1 MRSKLCIYDV
11 SAFVHAV
18 NNIDMYKNEL
28 YFNYPVGGMKYF
40 MKFLTLDLMSG
51 NDVVVAFDSKSFRKD
66 LSKNYKAGRPQ
77 KLSVYSQLET
87 LYEFLPRCGISCYK
101 MEGYE
106 ADDLIYNIVNQNK
119 DKYLMIEI
127 FADDYDLTHNVD
139 EAKVKFGAITSQV
152 NSIHCGN
159 FSTSLVKGEVI
170 RFNTISAYKV
180 FCGDKSDGLKSFTSL
195 MNVSGKQLYR
205 TYVALLDKMPNL
217 SFNQIRSKEM
227 LEWYISTVSKRGN
240 VLMPED
246 IKELKQRIEI
256 VYPVEI
262 KDVDFTI
269 TSSAKTTNKMI
280 LAQFLTMIN
289 DNVSLKHIRGYRS
302 PLTEDMK
309 NVMRKKAL
317 GLETGEFA
325 VDRNK
330 PVHQFNT
337 ESVMINLKE
346 F

>member
-18 NNIDMYKNEL
+18 KNIDMYKNEV
-28 YFNYPVGGMKYF
+28 YFGYPVGGIKYF
-40 MKFLTLDLMSG
+40 MKFLVLDLMSG
-51 NDVVVAFDSKSFRKD
+51 NDVVVAFDSRSFRKD
-66 LSKNYKAGRPQ
+66 LSKDYKAGRPGN
-77 KLSVYSQLET
+77 LAVYSQLET

-101 MEGYE
+101 KEGYE

-119 DKYLMIEI
+119 DKYISLEI
-127 FADDYDLTHNVD
+127 FGDDYDLTHNVD
-139 EAKVKFGAITSQV
+139 EKKVKFGAITSQV

-159 FSTSLVKGEVI
+159 FSTSIIKGEVI
-170 RFNTISAYKV
+170 KFNTISAYKV
-180 FCGDKSDGLKSFTSL
+180 FCGDKSDVIKPFKSL
-195 MNVSGKQLYR
+195 MNVSGKQLYK
-205 TYVALLDKMPNL
+205 TYVAILNKMPQLN
-217 SFNQIRSKEM
+217 FYQIRSKEM
-227 LEWYISTVSKRGN
+227 LEWFISTVAKRGN
-240 VLMPED
+240 VLLPED
-246 IKELKQRIEI
+246 IQELKQRIKI

-262 KDVDFTI
+262 KDEDFTI

-280 LAQFLTMIN
+280 LAQFLTMVN

-309 NVMRKKAL
+309 NVLRKKARE
-317 GLETGEFA
+317 LETGEFA

-330 PVHQFNT
+330 PVHQFKT